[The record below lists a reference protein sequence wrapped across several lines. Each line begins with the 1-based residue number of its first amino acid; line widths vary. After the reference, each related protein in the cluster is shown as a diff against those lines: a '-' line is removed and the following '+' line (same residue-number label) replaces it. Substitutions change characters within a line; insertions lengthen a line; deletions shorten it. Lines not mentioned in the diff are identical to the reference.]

1 MLSIAR
7 IAGVGYQP
15 VPLSVRRR
23 MSRLDWDTSSRG
35 FDADTSP
42 MELEALHR
50 HALDCARSNGRWFG
64 AMRGFEALRAF
75 ATTRPIGTLIAI
87 AVALWALTS

>member
-1 MLSIAR
+1 
-7 IAGVGYQP
+7 
-15 VPLSVRRR
+15 